1 MTISILPDNGARQA
15 TRSFLSTRSETRH
28 RSSHGHQGP
37 SLVDEQN
44 TLDAMITRDPALL
57 QNIHLLPEALFPK
70 GLCYGA
76 LLDRPAA
83 TMVPFLGR
91 LEPLRVSR
99 QLDDGTCKQA
109 KADGADWHVAR
120 SACPCR

>member
-1 MTISILPDNGARQA
+1 MPDHGARRA
-15 TRSFLSTRSETRH
+15 TGSFPLDAIETRH

-83 TMVPFLGR
+83 TMAPILGR
-91 LEPLRVSR
+91 LEPFGFHANWTMGLASKRKLVV
-99 QLDDGTCKQA
+99 QTGT
-109 KADGADWHVAR
+109 
-120 SACPCR
+120 